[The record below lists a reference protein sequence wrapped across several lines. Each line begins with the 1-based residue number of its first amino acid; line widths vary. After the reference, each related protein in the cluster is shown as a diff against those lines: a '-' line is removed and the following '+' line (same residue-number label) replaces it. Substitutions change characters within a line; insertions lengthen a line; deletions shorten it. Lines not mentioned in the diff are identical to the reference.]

1 MKPEPSHKN
10 KPTEEKKSSSS
21 LLSSYVSRKQEKKQQ
36 DTRSGT
42 LSNYVSR
49 KPNLQFQVKDLTQ
62 NLLQNQ
68 HINTNH
74 GNSKLKHQK
83 RVIIAENNDNEDE
96 EDDDD
101 DKPIKASRNK
111 YIRSSEDV

>member
-1 MKPEPSHKN
+1 MKKWDHYWTKIEKAIPVNIPSSPVKPEPSHKN

-74 GNSKLKHQK
+74 GNS
-83 RVIIAENNDNEDE
+83 
-96 EDDDD
+96 
-101 DKPIKASRNK
+101 S
-111 YIRSSEDV
+111 